1 MSYGPRDKGC
11 LGMQGSEGIPRQ
23 GGVAGGLS
31 KFVVHKLR
39 TWHIVDVVGAL
50 EASNL

>member
-11 LGMQGSEGIPRQ
+11 LGMQGSEGSAQ